1 MVDTLAMSTPL
12 RRRKSAPALEIVEW
26 TQHYRLV
33 DGRWYRDAIA
43 RTSDGQLRL
52 VSYADTAAAA

>member
-1 MVDTLAMSTPL
+1 MSTPL
-12 RRRKSAPALEIVEW
+12 RRRKSAPAFEIVEW
-26 TQHYRLV
+26 TQHYRRIN
-33 DGRWYRDAIA
+33 GRWFRDAIA